1 MDIFSQHHILWL
13 KRYQLLSLQPF
24 CFQAWK
30 VNFHLLSG
38 FLWTR
43 LLRRRQ
49 YYEAAIIVH
58 SGVVLC
64 ISGTIWLLIESIS
77 LRHFWSYLTWSS
89 VGIFQDYFFDKNSP
103 SIMGRGWL
111 DNQPK
116 LIYSFLMWCIPWD
129 MSKLCSGD
137 IEYILSQSLYLMYR
151 VETKMWAVLL
161 VIWPCRKYML
171 WISLYIRVFIFYPP
185 PWTFQW

>member
-1 MDIFSQHHILWL
+1 MTKALSVVIIRAFLFSSLKGKLSPAFRFPLNEVAEKETVLWGCHHSAQWCCTLHLWDNMASDRIDQFEAFL
-13 KRYQLLSLQPF
+13 KLPHMVECGYF
-24 CFQAWK
+24 
-30 VNFHLLSG
+30 SG
-38 FLWTR
+38 L
-43 LLRRRQ
+43 
-49 YYEAAIIVH
+49 
-58 SGVVLC
+58 
-64 ISGTIWLLIESIS
+64 
-77 LRHFWSYLTWSS
+77 
-89 VGIFQDYFFDKNSP
+89 FFDKNSP

-151 VETKMWAVLL
+151 VKTKMWAVLL

-171 WISLYIRVFIFYPP
+171 WISL
-185 PWTFQW
+185 